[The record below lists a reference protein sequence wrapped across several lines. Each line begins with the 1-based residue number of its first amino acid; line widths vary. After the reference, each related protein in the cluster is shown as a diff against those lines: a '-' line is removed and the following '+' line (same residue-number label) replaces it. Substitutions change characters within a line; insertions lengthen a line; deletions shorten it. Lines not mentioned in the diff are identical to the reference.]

1 MVGRRDAMRTT
12 ALGLLVLVS
21 SWSAVAQTYPSRRIT
36 IVVPYTAGSGFDT
49 VARTVGQKFSERSGQ
64 PVVIDNKPGAS
75 GNLGAEAV
83 ANAPP
88 DGYTLLQTGTP
99 LTLSAS
105 LTKAQRFDPVASF
118 TPLGTVAT
126 SGLALTVT
134 QSFPAATLEDLLR
147 EARANPGKLNY
158 SSPGTGTLQHLG
170 MELFKHELKLDVVH
184 VPYRGAATA
193 LTDLLTGQVQFTFL
207 PVHSARPHVQS
218 GKLRMLAVAGTE
230 ALDLCARRAEPG
242 GARLPQHRLRAVV
255 RFLRP
260 RRPAGCGRCDMG
272 AGACRHRGASRREGG
287 TRAAGHGADLVG
299 CADHRRAREVGSGAL
314 ATGGGA
320 GRDQAGMSGVTSKRR
335 LD

>member
-1 MVGRRDAMRTT
+1 MIRRRFGLQSI
-12 ALGLLVLVS
+12 ALAQLLLFVALS
-21 SWSAVAQTYPSRRIT
+21 SAFAQTYPSRRIT

-49 VARTVGQKFSERSGQ
+49 VARTIGQKFSERLGQ

-118 TPLGTVAT
+118 TPLGTAAT

-134 QSFPAATLEDLLR
+134 QSFPATTLEDLMR
-147 EARANPGKLNY
+147 EVRAHPGTLNY

-170 MELFKHELKLDVVH
+170 MELFKQQLGLDVVH

-193 LTDLLTGQVQFTFL
+193 LTDLITGQVQFTFL

-218 GKLRMLAVAGTE
+218 GKLRMLAVAGTRRSIFAPDVPSLAE
-230 ALDLCARRAEPG
+230 LGHPSVDFELWYGFFGPANLPAPIVQTWERELAAITALTDVKEGLERQGMAPTYWDAATVAARVKSEV
-242 GARLPQHRLRAVV
+242 ARWRDVV
-255 RFLRP
+255 
-260 RRPAGCGRCDMG
+260 
-272 AGACRHRGASRREGG
+272 E
-287 TRAAGHGADLVG
+287 
-299 CADHRRAREVGSGAL
+299 
-314 ATGGGA
+314 
-320 GRDQAGMSGVTSKRR
+320 QAGIKPE
-335 LD
+335 

>member
-1 MVGRRDAMRTT
+1 MS
-12 ALGLLVLVS
+12 AL
-21 SWSAVAQTYPSRRIT
+21 AQTYPSRRIT

-64 PVVIDNKPGAS
+64 PVVVDNKPGAS

-134 QSFPAATLEDLLR
+134 QSFPAATLEELLR

-170 MELFKHELKLDVVH
+170 MELFKQQLKLDVVH

-193 LTDLLTGQVQFTFL
+193 LTDLAHRPGA
-207 PVHSARPHVQS
+207 VHVPAGAFRASARAERQAAHAR
-218 GKLRMLAVAGTE
+218 GRRHK
-230 ALDLCARRAEPG
+230 ALDLRARRPSLAELGYPSVDFELWYGFFGPG
-242 GARLPQHRLRAVV
+242 
-255 RFLRP
+255 
-260 RRPAGCGRCDMG
+260 RPAGCGRGDVG
-272 AGACRHRGASRREGG
+272 ARACRHRGAARRQGEP
-287 TRAAGHGADLVG
+287 RAAGHGPDLVG
-299 CADHRRAREVGSGAL
+299 CADDRSAGEVGSRAL
-314 ATGGGA
+314 APGRGA
-320 GRDQAGMSGVTSKRR
+320 GRHQAGVSARDIR
-335 LD
+335 LEGLD

>member
-1 MVGRRDAMRTT
+1 MISRRVVCLASLSILT
-12 ALGLLVLVS
+12 ACFP
-21 SWSAVAQTYPSRRIT
+21 AAAQPYPSRRIT

-64 PVVIDNKPGAS
+64 PVVVDNKPGAS

-134 QSFPAATLEDLLR
+134 QSFPAATLEELLR
-147 EARANPGKLNY
+147 EARAYPGKLNY

-207 PVHSARPHVQS
+207 RCIPRARTCRAAS
-218 GKLRMLAVAGTE
+218 
-230 ALDLCARRAEPG
+230 CACSRSPAR
-242 GARLPQHRLRAVV
+242 GARSSRPRCRAWRSSAIAASTSSCGTASSGPPIFRLR
-255 RFLRP
+255 RS
-260 RRPAGCGRCDMG
+260 
-272 AGACRHRGASRREGG
+272 RHGSASLPPSRRFP
-287 TRAAGHGADLVG
+287 T
-299 CADHRRAREVGSGAL
+299 
-314 ATGGGA
+314 
-320 GRDQAGMSGVTSKRR
+320 
-335 LD
+335 